1 MDGGETASAG
11 RDADPRESERPSH
24 WAGSAWTDEVALPQP
39 ADSHRRGRVPVGRVL
54 ETVLGVLLGSFA
66 AALVVVAVKEWD
78 GSLVVLLLNL
88 VLPSAFAVGALFAF
102 RSARS

>member
-1 MDGGETASAG
+1 
-11 RDADPRESERPSH
+11 
-24 WAGSAWTDEVALPQP
+24 
-39 ADSHRRGRVPVGRVL
+39 
-54 ETVLGVLLGSFA
+54 VLLGSFA